1 MSAPIGWGENGVRAA
16 PMLRPDVSGDA
27 CSAACGLARTRQKRH
42 RRAEI
47 SWTAVR
53 TCGGRL
59 PAKDHP
65 TAAASPNF
73 PKMQLKRNKPG
84 QSRGVAQ
91 RTPGR
96 SSAWS
101 LQKTG
106 QVPSTTRHLDEPES
120 HTHSRQ
126 HGHKKRTA
134 TRLMGTHPEDDG
146 ASPTTGV
153 HPAQPWPTLS
163 PPATSEISRSTR
175 ASTHADA
182 ACGWR

>member
-1 MSAPIGWGENGVRAA
+1 VSAPIGWGENGVRAA

-120 HTHSRQ
+120 HTLASAS
-126 HGHKKRTA
+126 HGHKNRTA
-134 TRLMGTHPEDDG
+134 TRLIWGHIRKMMGP
-146 ASPTTGV
+146 
-153 HPAQPWPTLS
+153 LR
-163 PPATSEISRSTR
+163 PPACIRPNRGPPSHHLPPPR
-175 ASTHADA
+175 
-182 ACGWR
+182 

>member
-106 QVPSTTRHLDEPES
+106 ARSR
-120 HTHSRQ
+120 RQ
-126 HGHKKRTA
+126 HDTWTSPRATHTRVSTA
-134 TRLMGTHPEDDG
+134 TRSARPQDSWGHIRKMMGP
-146 ASPTTGV
+146 
-153 HPAQPWPTLS
+153 LR
-163 PPATSEISRSTR
+163 PPACIRPNRGPPSHHLPPPR
-175 ASTHADA
+175 
-182 ACGWR
+182 